1 MRGARFVAQDDDH
14 VAVDPVLVRGDEFDH
29 VAEAGAQ
36 PGDDGVVR
44 NRRQDDGVIGRRR
57 RELGTRRRR
66 RIADKDG
73 RPIAGGSAG
82 NRRRNAVADARH
94 QNRLVGAIAGDRANQ
109 AGGPDT
115 LRGAARIDRQQAR
128 KCRQRAGTQRAAEPW
143 FAPRLDRLHG
153 CDDRPDLVEHR
164 AAGFEHAFA
173 VDPGFRKFG
182 QAQQHELA
190 LRHLVAV
197 AGGAGRLE
205 PGAHQ
210 RPLIGVLAVA
220 RNARGRR
227 ARGETLIGEMLG
239 EVACVVEPDR
249 RAPEIGEAVRERR
262 VAAREAGEFSFVAG
276 GALDVVDLDDVGQRA
291 LVLGVAHLARHVAQF
306 RPLRDHGVVGRARR
320 AAEGVAVGAVR
331 GVVRRGERRGDPVG
345 RSAAVRRVAARAIA
359 RGDEAGVSGG
369 QRSRVQRA
377 QAAELVGGLAREAGN
392 QRHDQAEREN
402 RQPAA

>member
-1 MRGARFVAQDDDH
+1 MQDLAVASEVIDNDEAVTAEIGNFDDHVIAVAESVLRGAGFVAQDDDH
-14 VAVDPVLVRGDEFDH
+14 VAVDRVLVRRDEVDH

-44 NRRQDDGVIGRRR
+44 NRRQDDRVIGRRR
-57 RELGTRRRR
+57 RRLGTRRRR

-73 RPIAGGSAG
+73 RIADKDGRRNAGGPAG
-82 NRRRNAVADARH
+82 NRRRDPAADARH
-94 QNRLVGAIAGDRANQ
+94 QNRFVGAIAGHRAHQ
-109 AGGPDT
+109 AGGPGT

-128 KCRQRAGTQRAAEPW
+128 KRRQRAGAQLAAEPW

-220 RNARGRR
+220 RDARRRR
-227 ARGETLIGEMLG
+227 ALGETLIGEIFG

-262 VAAREAGEFSFVAG
+262 VAAREAGEFAFVAG

-291 LVLGVAHLARHVAQF
+291 LVLGVAHLARHVAQ
-306 RPLRDHGVVGRARR
+306 
-320 AAEGVAVGAVR
+320 
-331 GVVRRGERRGDPVG
+331 
-345 RSAAVRRVAARAIA
+345 I
-359 RGDEAGVSGG
+359 
-369 QRSRVQRA
+369 
-377 QAAELVGGLAREAGN
+377 
-392 QRHDQAEREN
+392 
-402 RQPAA
+402 